1 MINLIILKTI
11 FALSSIFSVEINNCA
26 LIKNSS
32 NCLPEFYSSSDSSF
46 ASGVADLSIK
56 NNIIEPNDSDLEYG
70 PNYLDT
76 VSMNYYQQTS
86 FNMTNYFE
94 CLYDYSPVNNIG
106 SCGYVSLIQAMSY
119 YDTFF
124 NDDIIPEI
132 YDRAYG
138 DALTEEEAKHYS
150 PGTLRLAYNG
160 SGYNSYY
167 EFCHAT
173 QNFCLQSRLTVIRN
187 VLDYTDNINNF
198 SYSVGADS
206 YDRILNEFSP
216 DSVNVTIHQN
226 LLTQTHYIILIKSII
241 DSGNPAIVHIKK
253 YNPGGNDYLHSVVA
267 YDYDENGIYANF
279 GWGPNDTHSLLLG
292 GTAAYDEIYM
302 VAQLDY
308 SNLGHDH
315 SNNYKIGDL
324 NLCGCNLRD
333 FVYCK
338 NATLWA
344 DVPPTLYW
352 MKNQYD
358 SSETYILIF
367 VDHLGQTI
375 LQLPVDYNQV
385 TLSYNVWNTIVSNSG
400 SSIIIYLKRVSNTT
414 TYWPDTVSIFNNP
427 LSSLSVLTIHPTD
440 YGFGDSYPTDYA
452 TSTYYHRH
460 FLSNGFSF
468 RTRRYRTGYIHNE
481 YVVMSCVKT
490 NITEAFIEYAFDE
503 PIYKIEVDLSHWREY
518 ACEWLDKDSGVA
530 VLQTWH
536 QRNPLDLFDYDR
548 WVTELDLLSDNTNLP
563 RNRNYP
569 TTYEITFSSPVYS
582 FRFYSKINEA
592 RTSDWNRGRICIGD
606 MKLYLGAAN

>member
-1 MINLIILKTI
+1 MFLNVLISLI
-11 FALSSIFSVEINNCA
+11 SVFVLQSDKLL
-26 LIKNSS
+26 LIQNSCFHSCQNRNIQLHS
-32 NCLPEFYSSSDSSF
+32 NSDDECSDP
-46 ASGVADLSIK
+46 GDY
-56 NNIIEPNDSDLEYG
+56 DLEYG
-70 PNYLDT
+70 PNYIDAVNT
-76 VSMNYYQQTS
+76 NYYQQTHFS
-86 FNMTNYFE
+86 MKTYFQN
-94 CLYDYSPVNNIG
+94 LYDFSPTNNDG
-106 SCGYVSLIQAMSY
+106 TCGYVSLIQAMSY
-119 YDTFF
+119 YDTFY
-124 NDDIIPEI
+124 NDDVIPET
-132 YDRAYG
+132 YDRCYSE
-138 DALTEEEAKHYS
+138 ALTEDEVISHS
-150 PGTLRLAYNG
+150 PGTLRLPYIG

-167 EFCHAT
+167 EFCHDT
-173 QNFCLQSRLTVIRN
+173 QNYCLQSRLTVLRNVIRN
-187 VLDYTDNINNF
+187 TDNISDFYKKISGNNYAELLEDF
-198 SYSVGADS
+198 YGNTNTVD
-206 YDRILNEFSP
+206 
-216 DSVNVTIHQN
+216 VTIQQN
-226 LLTQTHYIILIKSII
+226 LLTQTHYILLIKSII
-241 DSGNPAIVHIKK
+241 DSGNPAIVHIRK

-279 GWGPNDTHSLLLG
+279 GWASNDNHLLLIG
-292 GTAAYDEIYM
+292 GTYGYDEIYL
-302 VAQLDY
+302 VATLDY

-324 NLCGCNLRD
+324 SLCGCNLRD
-333 FVYCK
+333 FVYCR
-338 NATLWA
+338 NATLWV

-352 MKNQYD
+352 MRNQYD

-367 VDHLGQTI
+367 VNYLGQTI
-375 LQLPVDYNQV
+375 LQLPIDYNQA
-385 TLSYNVWNTIVSNSG
+385 TLSYNVWNTIVTNSG

-592 RTSDWNRGRICIGD
+592 RTSDWNRGRICIGN